1 MEYPFPC
8 GEKKIWSNIK
18 GSQKIIKMVV
28 CVSLFL
34 SLLTAPNIKNSHI
47 KARIFFYLS
56 KNSPNTNSNSNST
69 FQPQWITGKPVLN
82 QEKF

>member
-28 CVSLFL
+28 CVSIFL
-34 SLLTAPNIKNSHI
+34 SLLTAPNIKNSHF
-47 KARIFFYLS
+47 KARIFFIFLKIVLTQIQILTARFNLS
-56 KNSPNTNSNSNST
+56 
-69 FQPQWITGKPVLN
+69 GLLEN
-82 QEKF
+82 QF